1 MGIGRGLR
9 EIVVSVK
16 ALASSE
22 MTVTMRKL

>member
-1 MGIGRGLR
+1 MGIGRGSR

-16 ALASSE
+16 ALASFE